1 MSLLDI
7 FFLILGLLILFVALA
22 VVVLITTWLERKVL
36 GRIQRRI
43 GPQRVGPFGLLQPI
57 ADALK
62 LVLKEDLM
70 PAWSDR
76 VVFWVAPLVVFIPA
90 FLIWLAIPG
99 DQNLVIYKIVDAT
112 NLFELGLFYII
123 AFSTVSIVGLV
134 MAGWSSGNKYAT
146 LGGLRSAAQLV
157 SYEIPV
163 IMVAISV
170 AMLAQSVNLE
180 DIANAQVPGFA
191 SGTAVWPRIP
201 FFVVAPL
208 GLVIFIISSLAEAG
222 RSPFDIY
229 TAESEIVGGPF
240 IEYSGAH
247 WAAFFLVEY
256 LNVFVVAVLT
266 TLLFLGAWHGPWLP
280 GWLWF
285 GIKASVMVV
294 VVIWIRGTF
303 PRLRVDQLMTLS
315 WKVLIPLSFVNIV
328 ITAIYLFYGWPT
340 WSLTLMSLAVLAVAA
355 YVLYR
360 KLTLPARQAGAE
372 AFRAYQRAG
381 GR

>member
-1 MSLLDI
+1 
-7 FFLILGLLILFVALA
+7 
-22 VVVLITTWLERKVL
+22 
-36 GRIQRRI
+36 
-43 GPQRVGPFGLLQPI
+43 
-57 ADALK
+57 
-62 LVLKEDLM
+62 
-70 PAWSDR
+70 
-76 VVFWVAPLVVFIPA
+76 
-90 FLIWLAIPG
+90 
-99 DQNLVIYKIVDAT
+99 
-112 NLFELGLFYII
+112 
-123 AFSTVSIVGLV
+123 
-134 MAGWSSGNKYAT
+134 
-146 LGGLRSAAQLV
+146 LRSAAQLI

-170 AMLAQSVNLE
+170 AMMAQSVSLE

-201 FFVVAPL
+201 FFAAAPL
-208 GLVIFIISSLAEAG
+208 GLVIFIIASLAEAG

-229 TAESEIVGGPF
+229 TAESELVGGPF

-285 GIKASVMVV
+285 AIKASVMVV

-303 PRLRVDQLMTLS
+303 PRLRVDQLMALS
-315 WKVLIPLSFVNIV
+315 WKVLIPLSFVNIA
-328 ITAIYLFYGWPT
+328 ITAVYLFYGWPT
-340 WSLTLMSLAVLAVAA
+340 WSMTLMSLAVLLAA
-355 YVLYR
+355 SYYLYR
-360 KLTLPARQAGAE
+360 KLTAPALRAGAQ
-372 AFRAYQRAG
+372 AFQRAG

>member
-1 MSLLDI
+1 MTILDI
-7 FFLILGLLILFVALA
+7 VFLVLGLLILFVALA
-22 VVVLITTWLERKVL
+22 VVVLIITWLERKVL

-43 GPQRVGPFGLLQPI
+43 GPQRVGPFGLLQPV

-62 LVLKEDLM
+62 LILKEDLM
-70 PAWSDR
+70 PSWADR
-76 VVFWVAPLVVFIPA
+76 IVFWVAPLVVFVPA
-90 FLIWLAIPG
+90 FVIWFAIPG
-99 DQNLVIYKIVDAT
+99 DQNLVIFKITDAT
-112 NLFELGLFYII
+112 NFFELGLFYII
-123 AFSTVSIVGLV
+123 AFSTISIVGLV

-146 LGGLRSAAQLV
+146 LGGLRSAAQLI

-170 AMLAQSVNLE
+170 AMMAQSIDLE
-180 DIANAQVPGFA
+180 KIANAQMPGTDA
-191 SGTAVWPRIP
+191 GNATWPHIP
-201 FFVVAPL
+201 FFAAAPL
-208 GLVIFIISSLAEAG
+208 GLVIFLIASLAEAG

-229 TAESEIVGGPF
+229 TAESELVGGPF

-285 GIKASVMVV
+285 AIKASVMVV

-303 PRLRVDQLMTLS
+303 PRLRVDQLMAFS
-315 WKVLIPLSFVNIV
+315 WKALIPLSFVNIG
-328 ITAIYLFYGWPT
+328 ITAVYLFYGWPT
-340 WSLTLMSLAVLAVAA
+340 WSLTLMSLGVLLAA
-355 YVLYR
+355 CYYLYR
-360 KLTLPARQAGAE
+360 KLTAPALRAGAQ
-372 AFRAYQRAG
+372 AFQRAG